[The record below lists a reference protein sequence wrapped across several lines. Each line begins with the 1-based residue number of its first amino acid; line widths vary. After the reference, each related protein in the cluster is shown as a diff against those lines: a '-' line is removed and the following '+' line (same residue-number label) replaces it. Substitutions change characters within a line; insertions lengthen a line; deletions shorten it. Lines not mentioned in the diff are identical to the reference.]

1 MRKLLFVGLA
11 LMSVGL
17 VAGGVFALNQSI
29 TGRNEAKAKLLEEKI
44 VTTEDAEIPNTPVT
58 DHQTAHA
65 MADVIQ
71 KHALEATGGLSYA
84 ELGRYVS
91 AANPDDPAGT
101 SDETEALLD
110 ETTGNPVSNPIRSV
124 ALQAVTLRSALLS
137 SALAFHLAELG
148 MGVGLFLMAAG
159 ALGLGL
165 LWLIRIDSSPAEA
178 KS

>member
-1 MRKLLFVGLA
+1 MKRLLFVGLT

-17 VAGGVFALNQSI
+17 MAGGVFALQQSV
-29 TGRNEAKAKLLEEKI
+29 TGRNEAKDKLEQEKI

-84 ELGRYVS
+84 EVGRFMS
-91 AANPDDPAGT
+91 ADDPDDPAGT
-101 SDETEALLD
+101 SDESQALLD
-110 ETTGNPVSNPIRSV
+110 ENGNPVSNPLRAM

-148 MGVGLFLMAAG
+148 MGVGVFLIAAG
-159 ALGLGL
+159 ILGLGL
-165 LWLIRIDSSPAEA
+165 LWLIRMNAAPVGAG
-178 KS
+178 K

>member
-1 MRKLLFVGLA
+1 MKRLLFVGLT

-17 VAGGVFALNQSI
+17 MAGGVFALQQSV
-29 TGRNEAKAKLLEEKI
+29 TGRNEAKDKLEQEKI

-84 ELGRYVS
+84 QLGRFVN
-91 AANPDDPAGT
+91 ADNPDDPAGT
-101 SDETEALLD
+101 SDESQALLD
-110 ETTGNPVSNPIRSV
+110 ENGRPVSNPLRTV

-137 SALAFHLAELG
+137 SALSFHLAELG
-148 MGVGLFLMAAG
+148 MGVGVFLIATGLF
-159 ALGLGL
+159 GLGL
-165 LWLIRIDSSPAEA
+165 LWLIRLVAAQSVAM
-178 KS
+178 